1 MLTQDRYGK
10 ILELISNKGSVTVSE
25 LCDVFGASESTI
37 RRDLAAL
44 TAIGKI
50 NKVRGGAMLLSQEFL
65 NREETINK
73 KVNANYAAKSKI
85 AAYASSLIRDDDY
98 VFIDAGSTTFL
109 LACAITNT
117 KARYVTNGIA
127 HAQELAAKGCRVTV
141 LGGELKRS
149 TEAITGVVAATNLQ
163 QYNFSKA
170 FIGINGI
177 TEKQGF
183 TTTDMEEATIKA
195 VAMERSF
202 VSYVLTDASK
212 FGKVSAVTVAPIDSS
227 CIICDRC
234 TDPEIQSKTV
244 IKEVDAT

>member
-1 MLTQDRYGK
+1 MLTQDRHGK

-117 KARYVTNGIA
+117 KARYITNGIA

-183 TTTDMEEATIKA
+183 TTTD